1 MIATNIARY
10 AQRYCELGL
19 ALTWTAP
26 GAKGPR
32 REDRDWLCRGARA
45 LLSWDH
51 VEYFRRRRAPAAILV
66 HVYDEAPL
74 LACQEF
80 AAAHR
85 LTFMPLPW
93 SWYYPHGTSAGL
105 YLRPLADVIPL
116 RRCV

>member
-1 MIATNIARY
+1 V
-10 AQRYCELGL
+10 
-19 ALTWTAP
+19 P
-26 GAKGPR
+26 
-32 REDRDWLCRGARA
+32 GARA

>member
-1 MIATNIARY
+1 
-10 AQRYCELGL
+10 
-19 ALTWTAP
+19 
-26 GAKGPR
+26 
-32 REDRDWLCRGARA
+32 
-45 LLSWDH
+45 
-51 VEYFRRRRAPAAILV
+51 V

-80 AAAHR
+80 AASHR